1 MNQKEYYE
9 SLAKVYVYDP
19 KTKENF
25 GGPLVFLD
33 SFLKNL
39 KAGYIVSIY
48 KSDSYDQHKEMFM
61 NESDFNLFRF
71 LLMSEK
77 DDLRLVI
84 KTIEKTLVEYP
95 NIGKINHS
103 IVSFEII

>member
-1 MNQKEYYE
+1 
-9 SLAKVYVYDP
+9 
-19 KTKENF
+19 
-25 GGPLVFLD
+25 
-33 SFLKNL
+33 
-39 KAGYIVSIY
+39 
-48 KSDSYDQHKEMFM
+48 MFM